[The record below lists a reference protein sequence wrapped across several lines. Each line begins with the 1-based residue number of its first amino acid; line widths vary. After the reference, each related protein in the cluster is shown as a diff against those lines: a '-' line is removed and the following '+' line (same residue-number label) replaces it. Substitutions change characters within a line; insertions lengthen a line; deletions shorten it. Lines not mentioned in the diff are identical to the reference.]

1 MSHCD
6 NCAPEFSECWNDGTQ
21 CRKQPRNLLPEQV
34 RAAIDT
40 EPELPC
46 EMPKEI
52 WDMLRSDE
60 RAAAEVMRANVRA
73 MKRNIKARLGL

>member
-1 MSHCD
+1 MRT
-6 NCAPEFSECWNDGTQ
+6 G
-21 CRKQPRNLLPEQV
+21 KPRSSDVVLREQV
-34 RAAIDT
+34 RAAIDA
-40 EPELPC
+40 EPELPG

-73 MKRNIKARLGL
+73 MKVNIKARLGL

>member
-1 MSHCD
+1 MT
-6 NCAPEFSECWNDGTQ
+6 PQTE
-21 CRKQPRNLLPEQV
+21 LLPETRAEAQGWAAVRSSDVVLREQV
-34 RAAIDT
+34 RAAIDA
-40 EPELPC
+40 EPELPG

-73 MKRNIKARLGL
+73 MKANIKARLGL

>member
-1 MSHCD
+1 MTAND
-6 NCAPEFSECWNDGTQ
+6 RTEFVL
-21 CRKQPRNLLPEQV
+21 REQV
-34 RAAIDT
+34 RAAIDA

-46 EMPKEI
+46 EMPEEI

-73 MKRNIKARLGL
+73 MKINIKARLGL